1 MELNCANVVK
11 MTCQSEEALLSLVVP
26 NLDLMIVTTTDE
38 KWLSFMKT
46 DAPNRTYI

>member
-26 NLDLMIVTTTDE
+26 DLDSMVISSTN
-38 KWLSFMKT
+38 K
-46 DAPNRTYI
+46 